1 MITFT
6 KAQLASLLAT
16 GVDFLVTF
24 LLLRWAGI
32 PPVATGAG
40 MTAAGAG
47 MTAASAGVTAASM
60 RITFYGATGTI
71 CGGCTHFMVSR
82 NWVFNAQEKK
92 WTAQVNRY
100 VLVWIG
106 NLALNASGLYLL
118 TRYTTLDPMIAKI
131 VTATTVAV
139 FYNYTLQKRFVF
151 K

>member
-24 LLLRWAGI
+24 VLLRWAGI
-32 PPVATGAG
+32 PPVA
-40 MTAAGAG
+40 
-47 MTAASAGVTAASM
+47 ASV
-60 RITFYGATGTI
+60 RVTFYGVTGTL
-71 CGGCTHFMVSR
+71 CGGFTYFMIGR

-92 WTAQVNRY
+92 WMAQVNRY

-118 TRYTTLDPMIAKI
+118 TRYTGIQPMMAKVI
-131 VTATTVAV
+131 TATLVAV
-139 FYNYTLQKRFVF
+139 IYNYTLQKRFVF

>member
-6 KAQLASLLAT
+6 KAQIASLLAT

-24 LLLRWAGI
+24 LLLRWAGV
-32 PPVATGAG
+32 PS
-40 MTAAGAG
+40 AAAK
-47 MTAASAGVTAASM
+47 V
-60 RITFYGATGTI
+60 TFYGATGTL
-71 CGGCTHFMVSR
+71 CGGLTHFTLSR

-118 TRYTTLDPMIAKI
+118 TRYTGIAAMFAKI

-139 FYNYTLQKRFVF
+139 LYNYILQKRFVF